1 MIIEGVNNTIDT
13 ENVAYMEQNTVHI
26 NNGVKVE
33 VKEKDI
39 ETIRKHLVDSSNNES
54 PDRWKKFRAWQT
66 RNLDK
71 LLHIAVG
78 YALALTLSIFLP
90 TWGVAIVAVALSALK
105 ELFDTLINSEASWAD
120 FLCSMGGI
128 APGLLVGWIFLTK

>member
-39 ETIRKHLVDSSNNES
+39 ETIRKHLVGSSNN
-54 PDRWKKFRAWQT
+54 
-66 RNLDK
+66 
-71 LLHIAVG
+71 
-78 YALALTLSIFLP
+78 
-90 TWGVAIVAVALSALK
+90 
-105 ELFDTLINSEASWAD
+105 
-120 FLCSMGGI
+120 
-128 APGLLVGWIFLTK
+128 